1 MKPLFMKRSGSFMKG
16 CETIGNRFHTRMCS
30 SDADFNKNLQH
41 CFIFVTPIATP
52 LSASP
57 KSSQNS
63 RNV

>member
-1 MKPLFMKRSGSFMKG
+1 MKG
-16 CETIGNRFHTRMCS
+16 CETVGNRFHTRMCS
-30 SDADFNKNLQH
+30 SDADFNKNLQRR
-41 CFIFVTPIATP
+41 FIFVTPIATP